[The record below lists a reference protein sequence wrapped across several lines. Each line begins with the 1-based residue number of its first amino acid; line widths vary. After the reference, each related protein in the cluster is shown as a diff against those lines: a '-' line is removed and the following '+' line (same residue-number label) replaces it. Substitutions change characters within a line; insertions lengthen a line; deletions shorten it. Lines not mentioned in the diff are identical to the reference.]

1 MSSPHQK
8 EVTFVSPRISWDGV
22 NSTQKDL
29 NKKIL
34 IFHSPPHIPYIV
46 SLYNCFSLFNLM

>member
-1 MSSPHQK
+1 MSSLHQK

-34 IFHSPPHIPYIV
+34 IFQHGFQKLIAMKSRM
-46 SLYNCFSLFNLM
+46 SLPAT